1 LSAAPQRLQAMGR
14 AARAYVEARVPSW
27 REVLLE
33 DLLPVWRAAVTARAA
48 A

>member
-1 LSAAPQRLQAMGR
+1 MGQ
-14 AARAYVEARVPSW
+14 AARAYIEAEVPSW
-27 REVLLE
+27 REVLRE

>member
-1 LSAAPQRLQAMGR
+1 MGR
-14 AARAYVEARVPSW
+14 AARAYVEAHLPSW
-27 REVLLE
+27 RDVLLQ

>member
-1 LSAAPQRLQAMGR
+1 MGR

-27 REVLLE
+27 RDVLLQ
-33 DLLPVWRAAVTARAA
+33 DLLPVWHAAVAARAA

>member
-1 LSAAPQRLQAMGR
+1 MGR
-14 AARAYVEARVPSW
+14 AAPGYVEARVPSW

>member
-1 LSAAPQRLQAMGR
+1 
-14 AARAYVEARVPSW
+14 VPSW